1 MNDLDT
7 SVLSARLHQ
16 LADDMTPQLDVTRF
30 VRGARDVRRRQRR
43 ARITLVAVGAAT
55 VAVLV
60 GVPVTIGSLSSA
72 PSGEVAGPAP
82 TSAESIAHDRT
93 DAERRAAEQA
103 LADAEEAARQGEQ
116 GLPSLSAAPE
126 GWEVRT
132 FRGVTFWVPP
142 GARSADVESDVP
154 VSSWTDGP
162 SYIWNGPHLGG
173 DAYSSVNVTITEPFE
188 GGLPPRDG
196 GQWFTVPG
204 AEKAYGNIEFAP
216 ATDGYQEPDR
226 TIVWLEM
233 LAGDRV
239 VHLDAVF
246 AAGPEGE
253 HMAHDLVAS
262 VVVK

>member
-1 MNDLDT
+1 MTEHETTALR
-7 SVLSARLHQ
+7 SRMER

-82 TSAESIAHDRT
+82 SSAESIAHDRT
-93 DAERRAAEQA
+93 
-103 LADAEEAARQGEQ
+103 DAEEAARQGEQ

-142 GARSADVESDVP
+142 GARSADVDSDVP

-173 DAYSSVNVTITEPFE
+173 DAYSSVNVSITEPFD

-196 GQWFTVPG
+196 GRWFPVPG

-216 ATDGYQEPDR
+216 ARDDRQADR

-239 VHLDAVF
+239 VHLDAAF

-253 HMAHDLVAS
+253 QMARDLVAS
-262 VVVK
+262 VVVG

>member
-1 MNDLDT
+1 ME
-7 SVLSARLHQ
+7 R
-16 LADDMTPQLDVTRF
+16 LADDMTPQLDVTRV
-30 VRGARDVRRRQRR
+30 VRGVRDVRRRQRR

-55 VAVLV
+55 AAVLI

-72 PSGEVAGPAP
+72 PSGGVAGPAP
-82 TSAESIAHDRT
+82 TSAETLAQDRL
-93 DAERRAAEQA
+93 DAAQRAAEQA
-103 LADAEEAARQGEQ
+103 AADAEEAARQHEQ
-116 GLPSLSAAPE
+116 GQPSPSAGPA
-126 GWEVRT
+126 GWEERT
-132 FRGVTFWVPP
+132 FQGVTFWVPP
-142 GARSADVESDVP
+142 GARSADTETDLP

-173 DAYSSVNVTITEPFE
+173 DAYSSVNVSITQPFD

-196 GQWFTVPG
+196 GRWFPVPG

-216 ATDGYQEPDR
+216 ARDDRQADR

-239 VHLDAVF
+239 VHLDAAF

-253 HMAHDLVAS
+253 QMARDLVAS
-262 VVVK
+262 VVVG